1 MNKEWILSLLNQH
14 REEIQTRFAV
24 RRLSLFGSAARD
36 EMREGS
42 DVDILVEFNGPA
54 TFDGYMDL
62 KFYLEALL
70 NSPVDLVTEKGLRKE
85 IRPVVESEAIHV
97 A

>member
-1 MNKEWILSLLNQH
+1 MTKIEVLSLLQKH
-14 REEIQTRFAV
+14 RAEIQRRFGVEHLA
-24 RRLSLFGSAARD
+24 LFGSVARD

-42 DVDILVEFNGPA
+42 DVDVLIKFQGIA

-62 KFYLEALL
+62 KFYLETLL
-70 NSPVDLVTEKGLRKE
+70 KTQVDLVVEDDIKPRMRPMIEKDL
-85 IRPVVESEAIHV
+85 IRV